1 MATKKS
7 EYNGVVKDTRSKAEK
22 AKDWQSTEV
31 ASLGEMKPVFR
42 TVKKNK
48 WKKYTLRDQDGSG
61 SCVSQ
66 AIAKGFEVLRK
77 FHKGNSVVYS
87 ATPIYQKRANRP
99 AEGMYLADAL
109 NIAVKT
115 GTCREKDC
123 KSQLMTNAQMDAAV
137 LPANFE
143 DLNNE
148 VDAVASLVM
157 PKDFDYVAAWI
168 EQYGYANIHIAA
180 DRKSWSRDFPKLGSL
195 NRGIRHAVA
204 GVDAVT
210 YEGVQYIVIEDSW
223 GEFGEFKG
231 QRLLSR
237 EVFNDMVT
245 SCGTITVFNFDVVD
259 DAKFQPFRTVVEFGQ
274 QSDEIKRVQA
284 FLQAKGFFP
293 KGQSC
298 TGYYGSITALAVYNF
313 QVANRVAS
321 PIELN
326 QLKGKRVGAKTLAAM
341 NTML

>member
-1 MATKKS
+1 MATKNQYSGVIEDPRS
-7 EYNGVVKDTRSKAEK
+7 EAEK

-42 TVKKNK
+42 TVKKGK
-48 WKKYTLRDQDGSG
+48 WRKYTVRDQDGSG

-66 AIAKGFEVLRK
+66 AIAKGFEVLRQV
-77 FHKGNSVVYS
+77 HKGDTIVFS
-87 ATPIYQKRANRP
+87 ATPIYQKRANKP
-99 AEGMYLADAL
+99 AEGMYLGNAL
-109 NIAVKT
+109 DIAVKT

-123 KSQLMTNAQMDAAV
+123 KSQLMTNAQMDATV

-148 VDAVASLVM
+148 VDAVASLIM
-157 PKDFDYVAAWI
+157 PIDFDYVAAWI

-180 DRKSWSRDFPKLGSL
+180 DRKSWTKDYPSLGSK

-210 YEGVQYIVIEDSW
+210 FEGVQYIVIEDSW

-237 EVFNDMVT
+237 EVFKDMVT

-259 DAKFQPFRTVVEFGQ
+259 DTKFQPFKTVVEFGQ
-274 QSDEIKRVQA
+274 QSDEVKRVQA

-293 KGQSC
+293 KGQTC
-298 TGYYGSITALAVYNF
+298 TGYYGAITALAVYNF
-313 QVANRVAS
+313 QIANRVAS

-326 QLKGKRVGAKTLAAM
+326 QLKGKRVGAKTLAVM
-341 NTML
+341 NKLR

>member
-1 MATKKS
+1 MATKNQYSGVIEDPRS
-7 EYNGVVKDTRSKAEK
+7 EAEK

-42 TVKKNK
+42 KVSKGK
-48 WKKYTLRDQDGSG
+48 WKKYTVRDQDGSG

-66 AIAKGFEVLRK
+66 ALAKGFEVLRK
-77 FHKGNSVVYS
+77 VHKGDTIVFSS
-87 ATPIYQKRANRP
+87 TPIYQKRANRP
-99 AEGMYLADAL
+99 NEGMYLADAL

-123 KSQLMTNAQMDAAV
+123 KSQQMSNAQMDAAV

-148 VDAVASLVM
+148 VDVVASLVV
-157 PKDFDYVAAWI
+157 PVDFDYVAAWI
-168 EQYGYANIHIAA
+168 EQYGYAQIHIAA

-210 YEGVQYIVIEDSW
+210 YDGVQYIVIEDSW
-223 GEFGEFKG
+223 GSFGEFTG

-245 SCGTITVFNFDVVD
+245 SCGTITVFKFDTT
-259 DAKFQPFRTVVEFGQ
+259 DAIKFAPFNTVLEFGQ
-274 QSDEIKRVQA
+274 QSDEVWRLQEYLKTKGCFPANVQ
-284 FLQAKGFFP
+284 
-293 KGQSC
+293 S
-298 TGYYGSITALAVYNF
+298 TGYFGSVTAIAVLSF
-313 QVANRVAS
+313 QQKFNVAT
-321 PIELN
+321 PIEIN
-326 QLKGKRVGAKTLAAM
+326 QLKGKRVGAKTLAAI
-341 NTML
+341 NKNL